1 MLQTK
6 ALRGSRRP
14 EVTFE
19 ARGARPGGVLS
30 RAFLEAEDNDEYE
43 SESDADAEP
52 MQHDSLRRRDM
63 EVSLSQHHMTC
74 SIMGCGHMS
83 GWHQLRQ
90 HLLLKLSRLPAG

>member
-1 MLQTK
+1 MACAWCRQRPCV
-6 ALRGSRRP
+6 ARGRP

-52 MQHDSLRRRDM
+52 MQHDSLRRGDM
-63 EVSLSQHHMTC
+63 QVSLC
-74 SIMGCGHMS
+74 STIRSAH
-83 GWHQLRQ
+83 
-90 HLLLKLSRLPAG
+90 

>member
-1 MLQTK
+1 MVQTK

-63 EVSLSQHHMTC
+63 EVSLCSTIQSAQCKYMGTCEADIGSGSSCC
-74 SIMGCGHMS
+74 SI
-83 GWHQLRQ
+83 
-90 HLLLKLSRLPAG
+90 LPG

>member
-1 MLQTK
+1 MVQTK

-63 EVSLSQHHMTC
+63 EVSLS
-74 SIMGCGHMS
+74 
-83 GWHQLRQ
+83 
-90 HLLLKLSRLPAG
+90 